1 MKRISTPIIMLLA
14 MLALVGVRG
23 TQLDAQERP
32 LIQMAILLDTSSSM
46 DGLIDQAKSQ
56 LWKIVNELALSKKN
70 GQSPKLEVALYEY
83 GKSSLP
89 RGEGYIR
96 MIVPLST
103 ELDRVSEEHFKLTTN
118 GGDEYCGE
126 DIQPAAR
133 GLKWSQNNRDLKVI
147 FIAGNE
153 PFTQGDVDYKKA
165 VKGAITRGIIVNTIF
180 CGNAEE
186 GIRTN
191 WKDGAD
197 LADGKYMNIDQDIKT
212 VYIKAPQDEEIARLG
227 QALNRT
233 YIAYGAAG
241 SAMKERQKKQDMNAA
256 GMSEESVIQRS
267 IAKAS
272 KQYNNAS
279 WDLGDAARDGRVDV
293 DKLSDEELPP
303 EMKKMSKAE
312 RKAYVE
318 KRTKERAAIQKKIQT
333 LQDARRSY
341 IEKEQ
346 KKNAKTNT
354 LDTVV
359 IKAVRDQAVKKDF
372 RFE

>member
-1 MKRISTPIIMLLA
+1 MKRISTPIIIILA
-14 MLALVGVRG
+14 VLTLVVVEGS
-23 TQLDAQERP
+23 QLSAQDRP
-32 LIQMAILLDTSSSM
+32 LVQMAILLDTSSSM

-103 ELDRVSEEHFKLTTN
+103 DLDRVSEELFKLTTN
-118 GGDEYCGE
+118 GGDEYCGAVIE
-126 DIQPAAR
+126 SATS
-133 GLKWSQNNRDLKVI
+133 GLKWSTNNKDLKVI

-153 PFTQGDVDYKKA
+153 PFTQGEVDYRKA
-165 VKGAITRGIIVNTIF
+165 VRAAIKRGIIVNTIY
-180 CGNAEE
+180 CGNADE

-227 QALNRT
+227 QALNKT

-272 KQYNNAS
+272 RQYNNAS
-279 WDLGDAARDGRVDV
+279 WDLADAARDGKVDV
-293 DKLSDEELPP
+293 DKLKDEELPP
-303 EMKKMSKAE
+303 EMKKMNKAE
-312 RKAYVE
+312 RKAYIE
-318 KRTKERAAIQKKIQT
+318 KRTKERAEIQKKIQI
-333 LQDARRSY
+333 LQEQRRAY
-341 IEKEQ
+341 IEQEQ
-346 KKNAKTNT
+346 KKNAKANT
-354 LDTVV
+354 LDAVV

>member
-1 MKRISTPIIMLLA
+1 VLT
-14 MLALVGVRG
+14 LVVVEGS
-23 TQLDAQERP
+23 QLSAQDRP
-32 LIQMAILLDTSSSM
+32 LVQMAILLDTSSSM

-103 ELDRVSEEHFKLTTN
+103 DLDRVSEELFKLTTN
-118 GGDEYCGE
+118 GGDEYCGAVIE
-126 DIQPAAR
+126 SATS
-133 GLKWSQNNRDLKVI
+133 GLKWSTNNKDLKVI

-153 PFTQGDVDYKKA
+153 PFTQGEVDYRKA
-165 VKGAITRGIIVNTIF
+165 VRAAIKRGIIVNTIY
-180 CGNAEE
+180 CGNADE

-227 QALNRT
+227 QALNKT

-272 KQYNNAS
+272 RQYNNAS
-279 WDLGDAARDGRVDV
+279 WDLADAARDGKVDV
-293 DKLSDEELPP
+293 DKLKDEELPP
-303 EMKKMSKAE
+303 EMKKMNKAE
-312 RKAYVE
+312 RKAYIE
-318 KRTKERAAIQKKIQT
+318 KRTKERAEIQKKIQI
-333 LQDARRSY
+333 LQEQRRAY
-341 IEKEQ
+341 IEQEQ
-346 KKNAKTNT
+346 KKNAKANT
-354 LDTVV
+354 LDAVV